1 MAAAPARGAP
11 TFAIDREGT
20 DLPSAGGWPG
30 KAGLITP
37 PRVASCGYPG
47 SVALRHVARLAAW
60 GAACAGLPALLG
72 AVLGRPWILS
82 GMAVA
87 VAGTVWLLL
96 WLPRAAH
103 AAFEAAR
110 YGPAARRYRVIAV
123 LAFTA
128 ARECAALLSR
138 AGCEVAAG
146 RLAAAER
153 ILAGFDAGELAA
165 AERVT
170 WLNNRACDALE
181 AGDDPRAALDL
192 AEQAVALRPDVPAV
206 QHTRASALIALG
218 RFDDAIGV
226 LEAMRAGGELS
237 PALEALRC
245 RELARAWDH
254 KGQPDYAA
262 DYRDRARLVAR

>member
-1 MAAAPARGAP
+1 VAA
-11 TFAIDREGT
+11 
-20 DLPSAGGWPG
+20 
-30 KAGLITP
+30 
-37 PRVASCGYPG
+37 
-47 SVALRHVARLAAW
+47 RHVVRLAAW
-60 GAACAGLPALLG
+60 GAGCGAVPALLG
-72 AVLGRPWILS
+72 AVLGRPWI
-82 GMAVA
+82 GPGVA
-87 VAGTVWLLL
+87 AAIAGTAWLLL

-110 YGPAARRYRVIAV
+110 YAPAARRYRLIAA

-128 ARECAALLSR
+128 ARERAAVLSR
-138 AGCEVAAG
+138 AGCDVASG

-153 ILAGFDAGELAA
+153 ILAGFEAGALAA

-170 WLNNRACDALE
+170 WLNNRACV
-181 AGDDPRAALDL
+181 ALDL

-206 QHTRASALIALG
+206 QHTRASVLIALG

-237 PALEALRC
+237 PALEAMRC

>member
-1 MAAAPARGAP
+1 MAA
-11 TFAIDREGT
+11 
-20 DLPSAGGWPG
+20 
-30 KAGLITP
+30 
-37 PRVASCGYPG
+37 
-47 SVALRHVARLAAW
+47 RHVARLAAW
-60 GAACAGLPALLG
+60 ASACGAVPALVG
-72 AVLGRPWILS
+72 VAPGRPWILS
-82 GMAVA
+82 GVAAAVA
-87 VAGTVWLLL
+87 ATVWLLL

-103 AAFEAAR
+103 AAFETAR
-110 YGPAARRYRVIAV
+110 YAPAARRYRLIAA

-128 ARECAALLSR
+128 ARERAALLSS
-138 AGCEVAAG
+138 AGCDVATG

-153 ILAGFDAGELAA
+153 ILARFDPGALAA

-170 WLNNRACDALE
+170 WLNNRACVTLE
-181 AGDDPRAALDL
+181 AGGDPRAALDL
-192 AEQAVALRPDVPAV
+192 ADQAVALRPDVPAV
-206 QHTRASALIALG
+206 QHTRATALIALG

-237 PALEALRC
+237 PALEAMRC